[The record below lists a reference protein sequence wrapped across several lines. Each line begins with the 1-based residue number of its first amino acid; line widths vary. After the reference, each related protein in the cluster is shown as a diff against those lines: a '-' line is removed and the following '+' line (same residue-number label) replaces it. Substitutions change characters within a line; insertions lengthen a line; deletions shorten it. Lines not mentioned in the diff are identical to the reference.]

1 MSICFLFA
9 FEITIFIVLYKTSRY
24 DLVSPANISLLTFIV
39 ATFFA
44 IIGINTWE
52 TQFSIAATFYL
63 IIGLTCMLFGQHF
76 ARITT
81 KVRMEND
88 YIDSNFKLERI
99 NISTAKVLFLDVI
112 VITLTLLYVIDV
124 LRAGVR
130 LGASGLSSI
139 SAVYYAEDSGTSSII
154 RQGIKIVMAVGFV
167 DSFIITRNLS
177 IRWVKKDWLHIVS
190 IICACICSFFTG
202 VRTEV
207 LRMVFAIFVL
217 YYFNQKEKK
226 GWKKDISPLLV
237 RRFLPILVILAIAF
251 TSMKTIIKSSDLPI
265 NEAFTTFEYI
275 VYYIGSPILVFG
287 IKEDVG
293 FATYKRDLF
302 GEITFN
308 AFWENLADMGIISD
322 KYLSIASTNVYIS
335 RADRVT
341 ANVDTIFGGLMIDFG
356 LFGMSIF
363 ILLLYFVISKY
374 YYKHVKCKLMKSNI
388 FAYISYAFIFYL
400 PAMAYYANV
409 FGQYIATYFIL
420 TYIIMY
426 FVYLFYFKVTI
437 TRQFVLKI
445 TVTTHEKCHGPR
457 KVRI

>member
-1 MSICFLFA
+1 MSIGFLFV
-9 FEITIFIVLYKTSRY
+9 FEIVIFILVYKTSGY
-24 DLVSPANISLLTFIV
+24 DLVSPANISLLTFII

-44 IIGINTWE
+44 IIGINTWD
-52 TQFSIAATFYL
+52 TQFSITATLYL
-63 IIGLTCMLFGQHF
+63 IIGLSCMLLGQHF

-81 KVRMEND
+81 KTSLVNN
-88 YIDSNFKLERI
+88 YKNINLKSERI
-99 NISTAKVLFLDVI
+99 NISITKVWFVEIIVI
-112 VITLTLLYVIDV
+112 VLTLLYVFDI
-124 LRAGVR
+124 LRAGAR
-130 LGASGLSSI
+130 LGAPGLSSI
-139 SAVYYAEDSGTSSII
+139 SAVYYADDSGASSII

-167 DSFIITRNLS
+167 DSFIIARNLS
-177 IRWVKKDWLHIVS
+177 IQWKRKDCLHLIS

-207 LRMVFAIFVL
+207 LRIIFAIFVL

-226 GWKKDISPLLV
+226 GWRNDISSLLV
-237 RRFLPILVILAIAF
+237 KRFLPILLILAIVF

-265 NEAFTTFEYI
+265 NGAFTSFEYI
-275 VYYIGSPILVFG
+275 AYYIGSPILVFG
-287 IKEDVG
+287 IKEAVG
-293 FATYKRDLF
+293 FSTYKGDLF
-302 GEITFN
+302 GEISFN

-356 LFGMSIF
+356 LIGMTVFIF
-363 ILLLYFVISKY
+363 LLYFIISKY
-374 YYKHVKCKLMKSNI
+374 YYKHIKYKSMANNT

-420 TYIIMY
+420 TFIIMY
-426 FVYLFYFKVTI
+426 FVYLFYFKITI
-437 TRQFVLKI
+437 TKHLVLKI
-445 TVTTHEKCHGPR
+445 AVKPLTKS
-457 KVRI
+457 K